1 MKKGKILLSLA
12 LLCSPFWLAAAQN
25 SGTSQNSSVA
35 SSASKISSSQS
46 SRASA
51 VSQSSAPPVSNLA
64 PNSVAPKN
72 SAQNPGSPT
81 AVNSAPQSG
90 SAANSMLQ
98 GLDDDNL
105 GTINVTG
112 KADLLTTEGT
122 GMYTTDNM
130 NTATGLD
137 LSIRQTPQ
145 TVSVVPDQ
153 LIKDLSLT
161 KVDDALNYVPG
172 ITATSRFGMSLPISR
187 GFNIDNIQEDGMQS
201 TTALAAQGLYG
212 QSKEHTDL
220 AFYDRVEVLRGV
232 AGLTQSNGEP
242 GGTINLVRKRPQKE
256 LGANLSLSAGSYD
269 YYRGSVDVTGGLNE
283 SGSLRGRLIGVSGKE
298 GSFRDLQNT
307 ERGAASAMVGADLG
321 DFSEILAGVIYQKT
335 RSVYDPFGIPVVG
348 KDGNALN
355 LSKRTTFISDWSRSV
370 YEKYNTFLEL
380 NHKFSDNIK
389 AYAKLNYTHSESLLK
404 FGGWHGV
411 GRDPASRYIGYDR
424 YDNGSKE
431 LSFQVGSDIN
441 YELFGQS
448 HDFFINAT
456 ASKERFTQHDRD
468 VYGGA
473 AGLTYES
480 FNKGLINNEPN
491 WNDTT
496 ALCALGT
503 RCYNLYYT
511 TKIYQQMVAMGTRYN
526 FNDDWHLLVGGR
538 YSRLKRESATD
549 NYRTGRHSEDDIVK
563 KHKITPYVGLTW
575 DFSRDH
581 SLYASYAEI
590 YKPQTARDRNEKIL
604 EPIVGYNAEVGV
616 KSEFFDGA
624 LNTTVAFFQ
633 IEQENRAVTDYDY
646 YDATGLSRS
655 VASGKVRSRG
665 FDIEA
670 NGAITDEWK
679 VFGGYTYNKSEY
691 MKDER
696 RLAALSNVDYR
707 KGANAKPWIPKRMF
721 KLYSSYEIPLVAQQ
735 KITLGA
741 GFRYQS
747 KTDSQYTRH
756 NISTGAYYPAN
767 DIPVQGGYTIWDANA
782 AYEYN
787 EHFSLNL
794 SVKNI
799 TDKRYFINQNN
810 RVAGQNNYYGEPR
823 NFMLTFNYKY

>member
-1 MKKGKILLSLA
+1 MKKGKILLSFA
-12 LLCSPFWLAAAQN
+12 LLCSPFWLTAAQN
-25 SGTSQNSSVA
+25 SGASQNSSAA
-35 SSASKISSSQS
+35 S
-46 SRASA
+46 
-51 VSQSSAPPVSNLA
+51 
-64 PNSVAPKN
+64 
-72 SAQNPGSPT
+72 SAQNPRNPT
-81 AVNSAPQSG
+81 TVNSAPQGNAVVSPATKDIAQNSVPQSG
-90 SAANSMLQ
+90 SAVNSTLQ
-98 GLDDDNL
+98 SSDDDNL

-112 KADLLTTEGT
+112 KADLSTTEGT

-411 GRDPASRYIGYDR
+411 GRDPASRYISYDR

-431 LSFQVGSDIN
+431 LSFQVGSDIG

-503 RCYNLYYT
+503 R
-511 TKIYQQMVAMGTRYN
+511 
-526 FNDDWHLLVGGR
+526 
-538 YSRLKRESATD
+538 
-549 NYRTGRHSEDDIVK
+549 
-563 KHKITPYVGLTW
+563 
-575 DFSRDH
+575 
-581 SLYASYAEI
+581 
-590 YKPQTARDRNEKIL
+590 
-604 EPIVGYNAEVGV
+604 
-616 KSEFFDGA
+616 
-624 LNTTVAFFQ
+624 
-633 IEQENRAVTDYDY
+633 
-646 YDATGLSRS
+646 
-655 VASGKVRSRG
+655 
-665 FDIEA
+665 
-670 NGAITDEWK
+670 
-679 VFGGYTYNKSEY
+679 
-691 MKDER
+691 
-696 RLAALSNVDYR
+696 
-707 KGANAKPWIPKRMF
+707 
-721 KLYSSYEIPLVAQQ
+721 
-735 KITLGA
+735 
-741 GFRYQS
+741 
-747 KTDSQYTRH
+747 
-756 NISTGAYYPAN
+756 
-767 DIPVQGGYTIWDANA
+767 
-782 AYEYN
+782 
-787 EHFSLNL
+787 
-794 SVKNI
+794 
-799 TDKRYFINQNN
+799 
-810 RVAGQNNYYGEPR
+810 
-823 NFMLTFNYKY
+823 

>member
-1 MKKGKILLSLA
+1 MI
-12 LLCSPFWLAAAQN
+12 
-25 SGTSQNSSVA
+25 
-35 SSASKISSSQS
+35 
-46 SRASA
+46 
-51 VSQSSAPPVSNLA
+51 
-64 PNSVAPKN
+64 
-72 SAQNPGSPT
+72 
-81 AVNSAPQSG
+81 
-90 SAANSMLQ
+90 
-98 GLDDDNL
+98 
-105 GTINVTG
+105 
-112 KADLLTTEGT
+112 
-122 GMYTTDNM
+122 
-130 NTATGLD
+130 
-137 LSIRQTPQ
+137 
-145 TVSVVPDQ
+145 
-153 LIKDLSLT
+153 
-161 KVDDALNYVPG
+161 
-172 ITATSRFGMSLPISR
+172 
-187 GFNIDNIQEDGMQS
+187 
-201 TTALAAQGLYG
+201 
-212 QSKEHTDL
+212 
-220 AFYDRVEVLRGV
+220 
-232 AGLTQSNGEP
+232 
-242 GGTINLVRKRPQKE
+242 
-256 LGANLSLSAGSYD
+256 
-269 YYRGSVDVTGGLNE
+269 
-283 SGSLRGRLIGVSGKE
+283 
-298 GSFRDLQNT
+298 
-307 ERGAASAMVGADLG
+307 
-321 DFSEILAGVIYQKT
+321 
-335 RSVYDPFGIPVVG
+335 
-348 KDGNALN
+348 
-355 LSKRTTFISDWSRSV
+355 
-370 YEKYNTFLEL
+370 
-380 NHKFSDNIK
+380 
-389 AYAKLNYTHSESLLK
+389 
-404 FGGWHGV
+404 
-411 GRDPASRYIGYDR
+411 
-424 YDNGSKE
+424 
-431 LSFQVGSDIN
+431 
-441 YELFGQS
+441 
-448 HDFFINAT
+448 FFINAT
-456 ASKERFTQHDRD
+456 ASKERFAQHDRD

-747 KTDSQYTRH
+747 KTDNQYTRH

-787 EHFSLNL
+787 ENFSLNL

-799 TDKRYFINQNN
+799 TDKRYFVNQNN

>member
-1 MKKGKILLSLA
+1 
-12 LLCSPFWLAAAQN
+12 
-25 SGTSQNSSVA
+25 
-35 SSASKISSSQS
+35 
-46 SRASA
+46 
-51 VSQSSAPPVSNLA
+51 
-64 PNSVAPKN
+64 
-72 SAQNPGSPT
+72 
-81 AVNSAPQSG
+81 
-90 SAANSMLQ
+90 
-98 GLDDDNL
+98 
-105 GTINVTG
+105 
-112 KADLLTTEGT
+112 
-122 GMYTTDNM
+122 MYTTDNM

-153 LIKDLSLT
+153 LIKDLSPT

-172 ITATSRFGMSLPISR
+172 ITATSRFSMSLPISR

-283 SGSLRGRLIGVSGKE
+283 SGSLRGRLIGLSGKE
-298 GSFRDLQNT
+298 GSYRDLQGT

-411 GRDPASRYIGYDR
+411 GRDPASRYISYDR

-431 LSFQVGSDIN
+431 LSFQVGSDIG

-468 VYGGA
+468 VYGSA
-473 AGLTYES
+473 AGLMYES

-496 ALCALGT
+496 ALPAAT
-503 RCYNLYYT
+503 IFT
-511 TKIYQQMVAMGTRYN
+511 T
-526 FNDDWHLLVGGR
+526 
-538 YSRLKRESATD
+538 RLKF
-549 NYRTGRHSEDDIVK
+549 I
-563 KHKITPYVGLTW
+563 
-575 DFSRDH
+575 SRW
-581 SLYASYAEI
+581 LRW
-590 YKPQTARDRNEKIL
+590 ARDIIL
-604 EPIVGYNAEVGV
+604 TMIGIC
-616 KSEFFDGA
+616 S
-624 LNTTVAFFQ
+624 
-633 IEQENRAVTDYDY
+633 
-646 YDATGLSRS
+646 
-655 VASGKVRSRG
+655 
-665 FDIEA
+665 
-670 NGAITDEWK
+670 
-679 VFGGYTYNKSEY
+679 
-691 MKDER
+691 
-696 RLAALSNVDYR
+696 
-707 KGANAKPWIPKRMF
+707 
-721 KLYSSYEIPLVAQQ
+721 
-735 KITLGA
+735 
-741 GFRYQS
+741 
-747 KTDSQYTRH
+747 
-756 NISTGAYYPAN
+756 
-767 DIPVQGGYTIWDANA
+767 
-782 AYEYN
+782 
-787 EHFSLNL
+787 
-794 SVKNI
+794 
-799 TDKRYFINQNN
+799 
-810 RVAGQNNYYGEPR
+810 
-823 NFMLTFNYKY
+823 